1 MSSSGSFSYGAMHE
15 DFAFPHDGKIKFVGM
30 HLLHLIRLTLE
41 RN

>member
-30 HLLHLIRLTLE
+30 HLLHLIRLTL
-41 RN
+41 